1 MTLPFRRNAALLFSV
16 LLLFALAVMSQELPR
31 AVDFR
36 AVDYEVN
43 ASIEPGRQA
52 LRARVRVTLEA
63 RTASRIAVLELHPN
77 LRVKSAVGADGK
89 PLEFIQEGENPLLL
103 QVPLPQTVL
112 AGEKVSVTLEYEG
125 RLASEDNSPVKGVA
139 LARITS
145 DGGVLLLPARWFPL
159 TDYPSSRYT
168 ATFNIEVPENV
179 AVIGTGKPAAPVPV
193 APPQAAA
200 PPAKRPQKGQ
210 TAAPPTPAAP
220 AGPPRTLYSFRSEQ
234 PEAGGT
240 FVFGNIQVVPV
251 RAEGVEIPVYMPS
264 GQTDTATAYGE
275 SVARMLNYFSAEFGP
290 LPRPNI
296 GVVQIPEGTVQAYSA
311 PGLVLVSRRQWDP
324 RMNYRLL
331 AQLVAQQWF
340 GYQVT
345 PATAADVWLSDGLAR
360 YLEALYVHHLAGEE
374 GFRRSLEDFAVGA
387 LMFEEAAPIAQA
399 NRLQPFTGE
408 YRSVVVNKG
417 ALVFHMLRS
426 QMGDESFR
434 ALLRDFYMQYAGKTA
449 TIADFE
455 KMAQEKYAAKA
466 GESTMTSLTPF
477 FAQWLNSTGVPEFQ
491 LEYVVFRTTKGFRI
505 VGKVKQN
512 LDTFRL
518 PVDLKIETDGNPEFK
533 TIDVIGTTSDFQVE
547 TFGRP
552 KPNGITLDPN
562 NNLLKSSARLRL
574 RADIARGEELAE
586 EGKYYEA
593 IQQYQRALERNKNN
607 ALAHFRTGEAFF
619 FQKNLQ
625 AAANA
630 FRDAQVGDYEPSYKW
645 VVVWSHI
652 YLGKIFDLTGQR
664 ERAIN
669 EYTKA
674 IETNDDTGGAQ
685 AEAQKLINT
694 PFTEGTKSAAPEP
707 PGL

>member
-1 MTLPFRRNAALLFSV
+1 L
-16 LLLFALAVMSQELPR
+16 
-31 AVDFR
+31 
-36 AVDYEVN
+36 
-43 ASIEPGRQA
+43 
-52 LRARVRVTLEA
+52 
-63 RTASRIAVLELHPN
+63 
-77 LRVKSAVGADGK
+77 
-89 PLEFIQEGENPLLL
+89 
-103 QVPLPQTVL
+103 
-112 AGEKVSVTLEYEG
+112 TLEYEG
-125 RLASEDNSPVKGVA
+125 RLTSEENSPVKGVA

-159 TDYPSSRYT
+159 TDYPSNRYA

-193 APPQAAA
+193 APPPPAAA
-200 PPAKRPQKGQ
+200 PAKRPQKGQ
-210 TAAPPTPAAP
+210 AAPPPTPAAP

-251 RAEGVEIPVYMPS
+251 RAEGTEIPVYMPS
-264 GQTDTATAYGE
+264 GQTDTASAYGE
-275 SVARMLNYFSAEFGP
+275 SAARMLNYFSAEFGP
-290 LPRPNI
+290 LPRPTV
-296 GVVQIPEGTVQAYSA
+296 GVVQIPDGTVQAYSA
-311 PGLVLVSRRQWDP
+311 PGLVLIGRRHWDP
-324 RMNYRLL
+324 RVNYRLL

-345 PATAADVWLSDGLAR
+345 PATAADVWLSDGLSR

-426 QMGDESFR
+426 QMSDESFR
-434 ALLRDFYMQYAGKTA
+434 ALLRDFYTQCAGKPA
-449 TIADFE
+449 TLADFE
-455 KMAQEKYAAKA
+455 KLAQERYAAKA
-466 GESTMTSLTPF
+466 AESTMTNLTPF

-505 VGKVKQN
+505 VGKVKQD

-518 PVDLKIETDGNPEFK
+518 PVDIKIETDGNPEFK

-562 NNLLKSSARLRL
+562 NNLLKSSSRLRV

-586 EGKYYEA
+586 DGKYYEA
-593 IQQYQRALERNKNN
+593 IQQYQRALERDKNN

-694 PFTEGTKSAAPEP
+694 PFTEGTRSATP
-707 PGL
+707 

>member
-1 MTLPFRRNAALLFSV
+1 LTLPARRHAALLFGF
-16 LLLFALAVMSQELPR
+16 LLFFGLAAFSQEAPR
-31 AVDFR
+31 AYEFR

-43 ASIEPGRQA
+43 ASLEPASQG

-63 RTASRIAVLELHPN
+63 RAASRLVVLELHPN
-77 LRVKSAVGADGK
+77 LRVKSAAGADGS
-89 PLEFIQEGENPLLL
+89 PLEFTQETDNPLIL
-103 QVPLPQTVL
+103 QVTLPRTVG
-112 AGEKVSVTLEYEG
+112 AGEKVSLTLEYEG
-125 RLASEDNSPVKGVA
+125 RLASDNNSPVKGVA
-139 LARITS
+139 LARISS

-159 TDYPSSRYT
+159 TGYPGNRYT

-179 AVIGTGKPAAPVPV
+179 AVIGTGKPAAPVTV
-193 APPQAAA
+193 APPQPPPP
-200 PPAKRPQKGQ
+200 PPAKRPRRGQ
-210 TAAPPTPAAP
+210 PAEPPPQAAPV

-264 GQTDTATAYGE
+264 GRTDTATAYGE

-290 LPRPNI
+290 LPQPSI
-296 GVVQIPEGTVQAYSA
+296 GVVQIPEGTVPAYSA

-324 RMNYRLL
+324 RVNYRLL
-331 AQLVAQQWF
+331 AHLVAKQWF

-345 PATAADVWLSDGLAR
+345 PASSSDVWLSDGVSR
-360 YLEALYVHHLAGEE
+360 YLEALYVQHLAGEE

-387 LMFEEAAPIAQA
+387 LMFEEDAPIAQA

-434 ALLRDFYMQYAGKTA
+434 SLLQDFYSRYAGKTA
-449 TIADFE
+449 TLADFE
-455 KMAQEKYAAKA
+455 KLAQEKYAARA
-466 GESTMTSLTPF
+466 EPSTMTSLAPF

-491 LEYVVFRTTKGFRI
+491 LDYVVFRTTKGFKI
-505 VGKVKQN
+505 VGKVKQD

-518 PVDLKIETDGNPEFK
+518 PVDLKIDTDGNPEFK
-533 TIDVIGTTSDFQVE
+533 TIDVIGTSSDFQVE

-552 KPNGITLDPN
+552 KANGIVLDPN
-562 NNLLKSSARLRL
+562 NNLLKSSTRLRI
-574 RADIARGEELAE
+574 RSDIARGEELAE
-586 EGKYYEA
+586 LGQYYEA
-593 IQQYQRALERNKNN
+593 IQQYQRALERDKNN

-685 AEAQKLINT
+685 AEAQKLINS
-694 PFTEGTKSAAPEP
+694 PYTEGSAPLTP
-707 PGL
+707 

>member
-1 MTLPFRRNAALLFSV
+1 MQTLTLPLRRNVALLFGS
-16 LLLFALAVMSQELPR
+16 LLIFSLAAMSQEPPR
-31 AVDFR
+31 ALDFR

-43 ASIEPGRQA
+43 ASIEPANQA
-52 LRARVRVTLEA
+52 MRARVRVTLEA
-63 RTASRIAVLELHPN
+63 RAASRVVELELHPN

-89 PLEFIQEGENPLLL
+89 PLEFTQEGENPLLL
-103 QVPLPQTVL
+103 QVTLPQTVI
-112 AGEKVSVTLEYEG
+112 AGENVSLTLEYEG

-159 TDYPSSRYT
+159 TGYPGNRYT

-179 AVIGTGKPAAPVPV
+179 AVIGTGKPAAPVAV
-193 APPQAAA
+193 APPQPPAP
-200 PPAKRPQKGQ
+200 PPAKRPRKGQ
-210 TAAPPTPAAP
+210 PAEPPPQVAR

-290 LPRPNI
+290 LPRPSI
-296 GVVQIPEGTVQAYSA
+296 GVVQIPEGTVQAYAA
-311 PGLVLVSRRQWDP
+311 PGFVLVSRRQWDA
-324 RMNYRLL
+324 RVNYRLL

-345 PATAADVWLSDGLAR
+345 PATAADVWLSDGLSR

-387 LMFEEAAPIAQA
+387 LMFEDAAPIAQA

-408 YRSVVVNKG
+408 YRSVAVNKG

-426 QMGDESFR
+426 QMGEESFG
-434 ALLRDFYMQYAGKTA
+434 ALLRDFYLQYAGKTA
-449 TIADFE
+449 TLADFE

-466 GESTMTSLTPF
+466 KDSTLPSLTPF

-491 LEYVVFRTTKGFRI
+491 VEYVVFRTAKGFKI
-505 VGKVKQN
+505 VGKVKQD

-533 TIDVIGTTSDFQVE
+533 TIDVVGTNSDFQVE

-552 KPNGITLDPN
+552 KPNGIILDPN
-562 NNLLKSSARLRL
+562 NNLLKSSPRLRI

-586 EGKYYEA
+586 AGQYYEA
-593 IQQYQRALERNKNN
+593 IQQYQRALDRDRNN

-685 AEAQKLINT
+685 AQAQKLINT
-694 PFTEGTKSAAPEP
+694 PFTEGMKPAAP
-707 PGL
+707 

>member
-1 MTLPFRRNAALLFSV
+1 MEPLTLPARRNAALLSSF
-16 LLLFALAVMSQELPR
+16 LLFFGLAAMSQEPPR
-31 AVDFR
+31 ALDFR
-36 AVDYEVN
+36 AVNYEVN
-43 ASIEPGRQA
+43 AAIEPASQA
-52 LRARVRVTLEA
+52 LRARVRVDLEA
-63 RTASRIAVLELHPN
+63 RSASRVVVLELHPN
-77 LRVKSAVGADGK
+77 LRVKSAAGADGK
-89 PLEFIQEGENPLLL
+89 PLEFTQETENPLAL
-103 QVPLPQTVL
+103 QVTLPQVVA
-112 AGEKVSVTLEYEG
+112 AGEKISLTLEYEG

-139 LARITS
+139 LARIS
-145 DGGVLLLPARWFPL
+145 GDGGVLLLPARWFPL
-159 TDYPSSRYT
+159 TNYPGNRYT

-179 AVIGTGKPAAPVPV
+179 AVIGTGKPAAPVAV
-193 APPQAAA
+193 APPQPPAA
-200 PPAKRPQKGQ
+200 PPAKRPRKGQ
-210 TAAPPTPAAP
+210 PAEPPPQAAP

-240 FVFGNIQVVPV
+240 FAFGNIQVVPV
-251 RAEGVEIPVYMPS
+251 RAEGVEIPVYMFS
-264 GQTDTATAYGE
+264 GQTETASAYGE

-290 LPRPNI
+290 LPRPSI

-311 PGLVLVSRRQWDP
+311 PGFVLVSRRQWDP
-324 RMNYRLL
+324 RVNYRLL

-399 NRLQPFTGE
+399 DRLQPFTGE

-426 QMGDESFR
+426 QMGDENFR
-434 ALLRDFYMQYAGKTA
+434 SLLREFYSQYAGKTA
-449 TIADFE
+449 ALADFE

-477 FAQWLNSTGVPEFQ
+477 FAQWLHSTGVPEFQ
-491 LEYVVFRTTKGFRI
+491 VEYVVFRTTKGFKI
-505 VGKVKQN
+505 VGKVKQD

-518 PVDLKIETDGNPEFK
+518 PVDLKIETDGNPESK
-533 TIDVIGTTSDFQVE
+533 TIDVIGTSSDFQVE

-552 KPNGITLDPN
+552 KPNGIILDPN
-562 NNLLKSSARLRL
+562 NNLLKSSVRLRI

-586 EGKYYEA
+586 LGQYYEA
-593 IQQYQRALERNKNN
+593 IQQYQRALERDKNN

-652 YLGKIFDLTGQR
+652 YLGKVFDLTGQR

-685 AEAQKLINT
+685 AEAQKLINA
-694 PFTEGTKSAAPEP
+694 PFTEGFKSAAP
-707 PGL
+707 